1 MVIAREI
8 MHTDVQGVRS
18 DESLAAAAM
27 KMRDLHVGA
36 LPVVSA
42 DNQLE
47 GLITDRDIVVRGLAE
62 GRSPES
68 TTAAALIRESPISV
82 DADSDV
88 GEVLYTMEQNK
99 VRRVM
104 VVDGQRVVGIIS
116 EANLATHLDPSRV
129 GEFAASVYSAPPNN

>member
-1 MVIAREI
+1 MVTAREI
-8 MHTDVQGVRS
+8 MHTNIQSVRS
-18 DESLAAAAM
+18 DETLTAAAT

-36 LPVVSA
+36 LPVVGG
-42 DNQLE
+42 DNQLQ

-62 GRSPES
+62 GHSAES
-68 TTAAALIRESPISV
+68 TTAAALIREAPISV
-82 DADSDV
+82 AADADV
-88 GEVLYTMEQNK
+88 GDVLYALEQNK

-116 EANLATHLDPSRV
+116 ESNLATHLDPSRV